1 MPGRSPCDGPCASH
15 QIQRVCATLS
25 QVNLP
30 SQGPWQPKAKQGDE
44 IAVDNPN
51 LQRHCSDHRDLLEQT
66 NAEFLR
72 KVGAS
77 FLVLSVSRAGQV
89 ALRWYP
95 SLMGLFG
102 FLFLVFVLKTP
113 HLTSLLHLSVI
124 SSVPRTY
131 TSDPGRLEPYK
142 TRAQRLQ
149 SSGSARLLFL
159 EPALLLL

>member
-1 MPGRSPCDGPCASH
+1 
-15 QIQRVCATLS
+15 
-25 QVNLP
+25 
-30 SQGPWQPKAKQGDE
+30 
-44 IAVDNPN
+44 
-51 LQRHCSDHRDLLEQT
+51 
-66 NAEFLR
+66 
-72 KVGAS
+72 
-77 FLVLSVSRAGQV
+77 
-89 ALRWYP
+89 
-95 SLMGLFG
+95 MGLFG